1 MHKRIMTLFSAFLVL
16 LMTAGCASTPK
27 ITYHSSSK
35 VLKEVTSS
43 VVKITV
49 DYQVQDKVT
58 LATVQ
63 KVYFAT
69 GFSFKT
75 TDVVSFVLTNKH
87 VCNMGPNAN
96 YTLTLQS
103 GGKVQAVFV
112 RSDPFA
118 DVCLL
123 KANAIIPPLSL
134 AKRNATQGDR
144 VLSIGGPDG
153 AYPLIVEGF
162 ISGYYNMH
170 MRNDDDDDS
179 DFEVHFRA
187 QVMSAPV
194 YHGSS
199 GSPVFD
205 VNGEVIGIVF
215 AVRGEKEHI
224 AFIVPISEVR
234 RFLDNSEYVY
244 MN

>member
-1 MHKRIMTLFSAFLVL
+1 MHKRIMTVFSAFLAL
-16 LMTAGCASTPK
+16 FLITGCACTPK
-27 ITYHSSSK
+27 ITYNSSSK
-35 VLKEVTSS
+35 VLKQITGS

-49 DYQVQDKVT
+49 EYQVQDKIT
-58 LATVQ
+58 LAKVQ
-63 KVYFAT
+63 KTYFAT

-87 VCNMGPNAN
+87 VCDMGPNAN

-112 RSDPFA
+112 RADPFA

-123 KANAIIPPLSL
+123 KANAIIPPLTL
-134 AKRNATQGDR
+134 AKRNASQGDR

-170 MRNDDDDDS
+170 MRNDADEDG

-187 QVMSAPV
+187 QLMSAPV
-194 YHGSS
+194 YPGSS

-215 AVRGEKEHI
+215 AVRREKEHI
-224 AFIVPISEVR
+224 AFIVPISEVL
-234 RFLDNSEYVY
+234 RFLDNSEYVH

>member
-1 MHKRIMTLFSAFLVL
+1 MVT
-16 LMTAGCASTPK
+16 GCACTPK
-27 ITYHSSSK
+27 ITYSSSSK
-35 VLKEVTSS
+35 VLKEITSS
-43 VVKITV
+43 VVKITTEYTV
-49 DYQVQDKVT
+49 YDKVT
-58 LATVQ
+58 LAKVH

-69 GFSFKT
+69 GFSFAAT
-75 TDVVSFVLTNKH
+75 EVVSLVLTNKH
-87 VCNMGPNAN
+87 VCDMGPNAD

-103 GGKVQAVFV
+103 GAKVHAVFV
-112 RSDPFA
+112 RADPFA

-123 KANAIIPPLSL
+123 KANAVIPPLKL
-134 AKRNATQGDR
+134 AKNNAVQGDR

-162 ISGYYNMH
+162 ISGYFNMH
-170 MRNDDDDDS
+170 MRNDPDEDG

-194 YHGSS
+194 YPGSS

-205 VNGEVIGIVF
+205 TNGEVVGIVF

-224 AFIVPISEVR
+224 AFIVPISEVH
-234 RFLDNSEYVY
+234 RFLDDSEYVH